1 MLARIPP
8 QFTVFGTVVCNAFP
22 LLATVHPPV
31 AFLKRRHHG
40 EGDRQKRPKHQEYLG
55 QTYTRLTTMAPCR
68 SYPLE
73 RYPLYE
79 NSVYTRQI
87 VWWDTEEYRVQR
99 IGRGLRVFRLL
110 QLL

>member
-1 MLARIPP
+1 
-8 QFTVFGTVVCNAFP
+8 
-22 LLATVHPPV
+22 
-31 AFLKRRHHG
+31 
-40 EGDRQKRPKHQEYLG
+40 
-55 QTYTRLTTMAPCR
+55 MAPCR